1 MKSNIFPCGLMTIPN
16 INSDPKKIYSKMEQ
30 LNNNLKQ
37 EYNFYKGELSM
48 GMSGDFEVALDYGST
63 IVRIGTKLFNNV

>member
-1 MKSNIFPCGLMTIPN
+1 
-16 INSDPKKIYSKMEQ
+16 MEQ
-30 LNNNLKQ
+30 LNNNLKK

-63 IVRIGTKLFNNV
+63 IVRIGTKLFDNV